1 MAARAMPLVLAFPG
15 VASRGNVSLAPR
27 RLQDTYTFLTSQLN
41 CQMCCEEEWRSCLCM
56 LSCDIFQGECDGVE
70 EVETCNVVRA
80 CYRRID
86 DASPRGFDF
95 EWQCRLMKC
104 ISYCLRHAEVCEP
117 IRNDFVADCNRGREG
132 ELHACDVVCSRV
144 RPSALL
150 PWTLLAFLV
159 IACTDFSWHPHPVSE
174 VGGTSSGHE
183 VDAKE
188 LSTPERKSRDAE
200 KTTGTGKGGPPP
212 RRCSAPEIS
221 GPLLRSTD
229 RQTSERL
236 S

>member
-1 MAARAMPLVLAFPG
+1 MRWMPDASSSAAMSLVLAFPG
-15 VASRGNVSLAPR
+15 VASRANVSLAPR

-104 ISYCLRHAEVCEP
+104 ISYCLRHSEVCEP
-117 IRNDFVADCNRGREG
+117 IRNEFVADCNRGREG
-132 ELHACDVVCSRV
+132 ELQACDVVCSRV

-150 PWTLLAFLV
+150 PWTLAAFLVV
-159 IACTDFSWHPHPVSE
+159 IACTDLSWSCAPDEPVRRRHATKSKKHRRIF
-174 VGGTSSGHE
+174 TLSRHE
-183 VDAKE
+183 Q
-188 LSTPERKSRDAE
+188 RD
-200 KTTGTGKGGPPP
+200 
-212 RRCSAPEIS
+212 
-221 GPLLRSTD
+221 RSTD
-229 RQTSERL
+229 L
-236 S
+236 DPGLAGGL